1 MSKKDLVSAMNCN
14 LADLHVINI
23 KLHNYHW
30 NVSGLQFFG
39 IHELTEKYY
48 EYFFG
53 FFDDV
58 AERILQKGS
67 KPFAKVKDYLDNA
80 SLKEESGDCFT
91 AEQVLKAVEADF
103 EVLLKDAQKI
113 NGMADEAGD
122 IPTGNLYGDHIQWLE
137 KALWMIRSTLPKAPK
152 ASKASASKKS

>member
-1 MSKKDLVSAMNCN
+1 MSKKDLVSAMNSN

-39 IHELTEKYY
+39 IHEMTEKFYD
-48 EYFFG
+48 YFFG
-53 FFDDV
+53 LFDDV

-80 SLKEESGDCFT
+80 SLKEENGDCFS

-103 EVLLKDAQKI
+103 EALLKAAEKI
-113 NGMADEAGD
+113 NALADEAGD
-122 IPTGNLYGDHIQWLE
+122 IPTGNLYADHIQWLE
-137 KALWMIRSTLPKAPK
+137 KSLWMIRSTLPKTPK
-152 ASKASASKKS
+152 AAASKKS

>member
-1 MSKKDLVSAMNCN
+1 MSKKDLVSAMNSN

-39 IHELTEKYY
+39 IHEMTEKFYD
-48 EYFFG
+48 YFFG
-53 FFDDV
+53 LFDDV

-80 SLKEESGDCFT
+80 SLKEENGDCIS

-103 EVLLKDAQKI
+103 EALLKAAEKI
-113 NGMADEAGD
+113 NALADEAGD
-122 IPTGNLYGDHIQWLE
+122 IPTGNLYADHIQWLE
-137 KALWMIRSTLPKAPK
+137 KSLWMLRSTLPKTPK
-152 ASKASASKKS
+152 ATASKKS